1 VKIDIPNNLMDNV
14 ENRLKQ
20 HIKDKR
26 KKRYIHN
33 AVAAIALLVILPTS
47 TLVFAQYNDS
57 IPYKQEID
65 LARENKNITEVNRTF
80 NFKDVKVTIK
90 EIVADDTG
98 IEVIY
103 DVSNPKY
110 SIDKIN
116 FGDKDDKSFNSW
128 GYSFPAS
135 YTTSDNKEKAFCIIM
150 DNNAANYMH
159 NNPVTIKIDSLT
171 FNDDKT
177 SDNIIDKVSSIFNNN
192 NNLNVD
198 WTLKMQ
204 IPMQQ
209 VKVIPVNKEY
219 ALDIG
224 VLKINSLKIGV
235 LKSIL
240 DYSFVPKDKTI
251 SNISPVFSVRLD
263 NNYIISNSSF
273 GCCINNSGSTPSNNT
288 QFGVGQNTGI
298 YGTQEFESI
307 YYNKINEIGIKL
319 IGVGATYHFSNVD
332 IYKIDKIDKNK
343 LPMEFAYNGEKIKIT
358 SIAQKGNSTIYTFQ
372 YDKTN
377 RIYSEF
383 DFLFSGPT
391 ESYLKNYGEKNNSEK
406 IQYSDQVSRNAIY
419 SSLVK
424 KVPNL
429 KDIEN
434 QPGNL
439 QDGVVTTTVTVA
451 NATQFQIDGANKNF
465 IYDEDEVIIHK

>member
-14 ENRLKQ
+14 ENRLRQ

-80 NFKDVKVTIK
+80 NFKDVKFTIK

-98 IEVIY
+98 AEVIY

-110 SIDKIN
+110 SINKIN
-116 FGDKDDKSFNSW
+116 FGDKDDKAFNSW

-135 YTTSDNKEKAFCIIM
+135 YTTSDNKEKAFCITM

-219 ALDIG
+219 VLDIG

-240 DYSFVPKDKTI
+240 DYSFVPKDKTV
-251 SNISPVFSVRLD
+251 SNINPIFSVRLD
-263 NNYIISNSSF
+263 NNYIISNSSC
-273 GCCINNSGSTPSNNT
+273 GYGNNSGYSSGSTPSNNT
-288 QFGVGQNTGI
+288 EFGLGQNTGI

-319 IGVGATYHFSNVD
+319 IGIRANYDFSNLD
-332 IYKIDKIDKNK
+332 IYKIDKNK

-358 SIAQKGNSTIYTFQ
+358 SISQKGNSTIYTFQ

-377 RIYSEF
+377 RIYSDF

-391 ESYLKNYGEKNNSEK
+391 ESYLKNNSEK

-439 QDGVVTTTVTVA
+439 QDGVVTTTVTVT